1 MYLLPQRFCA
11 KLKVCYLSFRWARLE
26 SKVSEDSFAYMPTQL
41 CLTLCD
47 PIAPG
52 PLEFPGK
59 NTGAGCHFLLHG
71 IFLTQGLNLRLLQW
85 QADSLPADPPGK
97 PSITWCQRVGPLRGG

>member
-11 KLKVCYLSFRWARLE
+11 KLKACYLSFRWARLE

-47 PIAPG
+47 PITPG
-52 PLEFPGK
+52 SSAHGNSQARILE
-59 NTGAGCHFLLHG
+59 
-71 IFLTQGLNLRLLQW
+71 
-85 QADSLPADPPGK
+85 
-97 PSITWCQRVGPLRGG
+97 RVVISFSMGFF